1 MIENIMHFIHTQNTI
16 HFIFPHVLNNPITLT
31 TFMFNF
37 FLFLQDRSKINILQS
52 QHHDLKRNYDWVG
65 GVCM

>member
-37 FLFLQDRSKINILQS
+37 FFFFARSVENKYSAESTPRLE
-52 QHHDLKRNYDWVG
+52 
-65 GVCM
+65 